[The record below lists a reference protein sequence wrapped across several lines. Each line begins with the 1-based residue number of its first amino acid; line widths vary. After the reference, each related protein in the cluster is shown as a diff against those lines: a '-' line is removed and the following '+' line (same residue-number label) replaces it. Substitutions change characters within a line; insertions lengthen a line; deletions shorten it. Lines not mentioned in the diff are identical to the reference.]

1 MTLPNV
7 SADLIWEIVRKSAAL
22 WLLLLRTQSLTLF
35 RLGNNNAYLV
45 KRKGAGGVQFSRD
58 PMNLTNTH
66 SRKVP
71 TAFPPGLERCLS
83 SYCGESPADSAGQY
97 AGFVNDKV
105 CAERESLES
114 RAGAMGGRPPAL
126 TRRTTGH
133 RHCSQRDG
141 RRPGDQQEGQLGPPA
156 VQRPPRR
163 DPRRPQVVEEVSL
176 LDSQQSKSPRG

>member
-71 TAFPPGLERCLS
+71 TAFPRGWSAVCPAIVERALLTLPGSMLDLS
-83 SYCGESPADSAGQY
+83 TTRYVRS
-97 AGFVNDKV
+97 
-105 CAERESLES
+105 ESL
-114 RAGAMGGRPPAL
+114 
-126 TRRTTGH
+126 
-133 RHCSQRDG
+133 
-141 RRPGDQQEGQLGPPA
+141 
-156 VQRPPRR
+156 
-163 DPRRPQVVEEVSL
+163 
-176 LDSQQSKSPRG
+176 